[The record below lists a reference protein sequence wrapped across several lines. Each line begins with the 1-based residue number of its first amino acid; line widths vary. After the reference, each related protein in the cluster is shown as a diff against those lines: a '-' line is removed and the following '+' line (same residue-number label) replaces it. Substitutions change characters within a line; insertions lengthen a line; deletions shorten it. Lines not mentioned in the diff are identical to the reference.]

1 MDMKKMMKVDAPMP
15 LLRQFQRDFDS
26 LFARFGFD
34 RVAALDPARAL
45 WTPDVEVFEKNGE
58 LVVRAEVPGMKKDDI
73 RIEITNEEL
82 VFEGERRENLEEKT
96 DGFFRTERSYGSFY
110 RALPL
115 PEGVKIDQARATVHD
130 GVLEVKMPIA
140 RREERRRRLEI
151 QEAPGVGTKA
161 DKHAA

>member
-1 MDMKKMMKVDAPMP
+1 MDTKKLMKIETPAFP

-26 LFARFGFD
+26 LFAKFGFD
-34 RVAALDPARAL
+34 RFNALEPERAF
-45 WTPDVEVFEKNGE
+45 WVPDIEVFERNGE
-58 LVVRAEVPGMKKDDI
+58 LIVRAEVPGLKKDEIKIDI
-73 RIEITNEEL
+73 TEQEL
-82 VFEGERRENLEEKT
+82 VLEGERKQDVEEKK

-110 RALPL
+110 RTLPL
-115 PEGVKIDQARATVHD
+115 PEGVKIDQARALVKD

-151 QEAPGVGTKA
+151 QETSVGAKS

>member
-1 MDMKKMMKVDAPMP
+1 MDTKKLMKVETPTFP

-26 LFARFGFD
+26 LFAKFGFD
-34 RVAALDPARAL
+34 RFNATDPTRAF
-45 WTPDVEVFEKNGE
+45 WMPDVEVFERNGE
-58 LVVRAEVPGMKKDDI
+58 LVVRADMPGLKKDEI
-73 RIEITNEEL
+73 KIEITEQEL
-82 VFEGERRENLEEKT
+82 VLEGERKQDMEETK
-96 DGFFRTERSYGSFY
+96 DGFFRSERSYGSFY

-115 PEGVKIDQARATVHD
+115 PEGVKIDQAKALVKD

-151 QEAPGVGTKA
+151 QETVVGAKS